1 MYPSRLK
8 DEPRQGFLSVQLFER
23 ERPLFGY
30 CFSSGDE
37 GLFCDTI
44 FPKKPLCPIARKRRA
59 MTGFIRVPFFKKKAI
74 VIVCFMTCHDGVL
87 RYLKLL
93 PSGAKRHLSKSCRY
107 RNRKFILR
115 LLAYNFLMSGR
126 ESVFNSQHH
135 NRMANHHRA
144 DPRMVHE
151 YARAC
156 AEKMFEGCECV
167 IATHTD
173 TQTVHSHIV
182 VNAVH
187 PLTGKKLHFN
197 DDEYAGLKDMAN
209 EIGEEFGFSSLDF
222 RKKAENKRTNDERHI
237 ILKGGTSWKEELREV
252 IEEGKLLASD
262 ESEFFA
268 HLAKYGVKVTRSGK
282 DYSYLHP
289 EKSKAIRG
297 QKLGDNYTK
306 REVLSV
312 IEKHGNRTGGYAVG
326 TVAED
331 QRDTEGGNGKRTFE
345 RSVGD
350 LKREMQRINQ
360 QAEYAHRG
368 LDYERER
375 DKERQQLLR
384 EKAERER
391 AERSQRDTRDNA
403 GRAKI
408 QSGSKSN
415 YKERDWSNSR

>member
-1 MYPSRLK
+1 MPLLK
-8 DEPRQGFLSVQLFER
+8 GTAGKAMPDMAIGYITRKDKARYIDVQNLFEDEDYSEQFKETAAR
-23 ERPLFGY
+23 FGKYTDYDERKYYHFKLSP
-30 CFSSGDE
+30 D
-37 GLFCDTI
+37 
-44 FPKKPLCPIARKRRA
+44 RKD
-59 MTGFIRVPFFKKKAI
+59 K
-74 VIVCFMTCHDGVL
+74 
-87 RYLKLL
+87 
-93 PSGAKRHLSKSCRY
+93 
-107 RNRKFILR
+107 
-115 LLAYNFLMSGR
+115 
-126 ESVFNSQHH
+126 
-135 NRMANHHRA
+135 A

-187 PLTGKKLHFN
+187 PLTGEKLHFN
-197 DDEYAGLKDMAN
+197 DADYTRLKDMAN

-222 RKKAENKRTNDERHI
+222 RKKAENNRTQDERHI
-237 ILKGGTSWKEELREV
+237 ILKGGTSWKEDLREV
-252 IEEGKLLASD
+252 IAEGILLASD

-268 HLAKYGVKVTRSGK
+268 HLAKYGVTVTRSGK

-297 QKLGDNYTK
+297 QKLGNNYTK

-326 TVAED
+326 TVAEN
-331 QRDTEGGNGKRTFE
+331 QRDTESGNGKRTTE
-345 RSVGD
+345 RGVGD
-350 LKREMQRINQ
+350 LKREMQRINR

-375 DKERQQLLR
+375 DKERQQLLH

-403 GRAKI
+403 GREEI
-408 QSGSKSN
+408 QSGSKSKH
-415 YKERDWSNSR
+415 KERDWSNSR

>member
-1 MYPSRLK
+1 MPLLK
-8 DEPRQGFLSVQLFER
+8 GTAGKAMPDMAIGYITRKDKAKYIDVQNLFEDEDYTAQFKETAAR
-23 ERPLFGY
+23 FGKYTDYDERKYYHF
-30 CFSSGDE
+30 
-37 GLFCDTI
+37 
-44 FPKKPLCPIARKRRA
+44 KR
-59 MTGFIRVPFFKKKAI
+59 
-74 VIVCFMTCHDGVL
+74 
-87 RYLKLL
+87 
-93 PSGAKRHLSKSCRY
+93 
-107 RNRKFILR
+107 
-115 LLAYNFLMSGR
+115 
-126 ESVFNSQHH
+126 
-135 NRMANHHRA
+135 
-144 DPRMVHE
+144 
-151 YARAC
+151 
-156 AEKMFEGCECV
+156 V

-187 PLTGKKLHFN
+187 PLTGRKLHFN
-197 DDEYAGLKDMAN
+197 DDEYAELKDMAN
-209 EIGEEFGFSSLDF
+209 EIGKEFGFSSLDF
-222 RKKAENKRTNDERHI
+222 RKKAENNRTQDEQHI

-289 EKSKAIRG
+289 EKSKAVRG

-306 REVLSV
+306 REVLNV
-312 IEKHGNRTGGYAVG
+312 IEKFGNRKDGYAVG

-331 QRDTEGGNGKRTFE
+331 QRDTEGGNREWTIE
-345 RSVGD
+345 RGVGD
-350 LKREMQRINQ
+350 LEREMQRINQ

-391 AERSQRDTRDNA
+391 TERSQRDTRNNA
-403 GRAKI
+403 GRAEI

-415 YKERDWSNSR
+415 HKERDRSNSR

>member
-1 MYPSRLK
+1 M
-8 DEPRQGFLSVQLFER
+8 
-23 ERPLFGY
+23 PLFKGTA
-30 CFSSGDE
+30 G
-37 GLFCDTI
+37 
-44 FPKKPLCPIARKRRA
+44 KAKPN
-59 MTGFIRVPFFKKKAI
+59 KAI
-74 VIVCFMTCHDGVL
+74 AYITREDKARFINVQNLFIDEDYAEQFRQTAARFGKGTERSERKYYHF
-87 RYLKLL
+87 KLS
-93 PSGAKRHLSKSCRY
+93 PD
-107 RNRKFILR
+107 
-115 LLAYNFLMSGR
+115 
-126 ESVFNSQHH
+126 
-135 NRMANHHRA
+135 RA
-144 DPRMVHE
+144 DNADPFLVQE
-151 YARAC
+151 YAKAC
-156 AEKMFEGCECV
+156 AEKMFEDCECV

-173 TQTVHSHIV
+173 TQTVHAHII

-187 PLTGKKLHFN
+187 SITGKKLHFN
-197 DDEYAGLKDMAN
+197 DDDYTRLKDMAN

-222 RKKAENKRTNDERHI
+222 RKKAENNRTQDEQHI

-252 IEEGKLLASD
+252 IAEGIFLASD

-268 HLAKYGVKVTRSGK
+268 HLAKYGVKITRSGK

-326 TVAED
+326 TVTEN
-331 QRDTEGGNGKRTFE
+331 QRDTESGNGKRTFE
-345 RSVGD
+345 RGVGD

-391 AERSQRDTRDNA
+391 AERSQRDPRDNA

-415 YKERDWSNSR
+415 HTKRDWSNSR

>member
-1 MYPSRLK
+1 MPLLK
-8 DEPRQGFLSVQLFER
+8 GTAGKAMPDMAIGYVTRKDKARYIDVQNLFIDEDYSEQFKETAARFGKYTDYDERKYYHFKLS
-23 ERPLFGY
+23 P
-30 CFSSGDE
+30 
-37 GLFCDTI
+37 
-44 FPKKPLCPIARKRRA
+44 ARK
-59 MTGFIRVPFFKKKAI
+59 
-74 VIVCFMTCHDGVL
+74 D
-87 RYLKLL
+87 
-93 PSGAKRHLSKSCRY
+93 
-107 RNRKFILR
+107 
-115 LLAYNFLMSGR
+115 
-126 ESVFNSQHH
+126 
-135 NRMANHHRA
+135 RA

-167 IATHTD
+167 VATHTD
-173 TQTVHSHIV
+173 TQTIHSHIV
-182 VNAVH
+182 VNAIH
-187 PLTGKKLHFN
+187 PITGKKLHFN
-197 DDEYAGLKDMAN
+197 DGDYTRLKDMSN

-222 RKKAENKRTNDERHI
+222 RKKAENNRTQDERHI
-237 ILKGGTSWKEELREV
+237 ILKGGTSWKEDLREV
-252 IEEGKLLASD
+252 IAEGIFLASD

-297 QKLGDNYTK
+297 QKLGDYYTK
-306 REVLSV
+306 REVLNV
-312 IEKHGNRTGGYAVG
+312 IEKFGNRTGGYAVG

-331 QRDTEGGNGKRTFE
+331 QRDTESGNGKRTFE
-345 RSVGD
+345 RGVGD
-350 LKREMQRINQ
+350 IERKMQRINQ

-375 DKERQQLLR
+375 DKERQQLLL

-403 GRAKI
+403 GRAEI

-415 YKERDWSNSR
+415 HKERDWSNSR

>member
-1 MYPSRLK
+1 MPLLK
-8 DEPRQGFLSVQLFER
+8 GTAGKAMPDMAIGYITRKDKARYIDVQNLFEDEDYSEQFKETA
-23 ERPLFGY
+23 ERFGKY
-30 CFSSGDE
+30 KDYDE
-37 GLFCDTI
+37 
-44 FPKKPLCPIARKRRA
+44 RKYYHFKLSPNRA
-59 MTGFIRVPFFKKKAI
+59 D
-74 VIVCFMTCHDGVL
+74 H
-87 RYLKLL
+87 
-93 PSGAKRHLSKSCRY
+93 
-107 RNRKFILR
+107 
-115 LLAYNFLMSGR
+115 
-126 ESVFNSQHH
+126 
-135 NRMANHHRA
+135 A

-156 AEKMFEGCECV
+156 AKKMFKGCECV

-197 DDEYAGLKDMAN
+197 DSDYTRLKDMAN
-209 EIGEEFGFSSLDF
+209 EIGEEFGFSTLDF
-222 RKKAENKRTNDERHI
+222 RKKAENKRTQDEQHI

-289 EKSKAIRG
+289 HKQKPIRDKRLGENYSKEAIEHFIGEKRYGNNTRPAFDFAGNEREGQAGNSDGFAERG
-297 QKLGDNYTK
+297 
-306 REVLSV
+306 
-312 IEKHGNRTGGYAVG
+312 
-326 TVAED
+326 
-331 QRDTEGGNGKRTFE
+331 
-345 RSVGD
+345 VGD
-350 LKREMQRINQ
+350 IERKMQRINQ

-403 GRAKI
+403 GRAEI

-415 YKERDWSNSR
+415 HKERDWSNSR